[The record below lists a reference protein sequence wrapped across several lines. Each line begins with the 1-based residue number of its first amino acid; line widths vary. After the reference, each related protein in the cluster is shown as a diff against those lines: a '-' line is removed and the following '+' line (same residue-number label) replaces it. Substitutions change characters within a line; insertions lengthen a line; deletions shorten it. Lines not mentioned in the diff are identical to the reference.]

1 MKKLLIIGG
10 NGYIG
15 NRLIEDYRIHYDIT
29 NVDLCWFNEAP
40 DKCHTIDYNELQE
53 STIKKFDTVILLAA
67 HSSVKMCEGD
77 PQYSFN
83 NNVRN
88 FINLLPKLSKKQKF
102 IYASSSSV
110 YGNVADKCVK
120 ENYTNFVQ
128 HNHYDTTKYIIDLY
142 ANLYDIEYYAL
153 RFGTVNGGSSHVRN
167 DIMLNAM
174 THSALNKGEIQ
185 LYIKDIIR
193 PILGISDLSRA
204 IQKIIETPE
213 DRRGVYNLASFNST
227 AEKLA
232 YAVSKITGAKV
243 IEYEAD
249 PNSTG
254 VAQPKFYNFSINSDK
269 FSETFN
275 YKFQETPESI
285 VAELIERNTKSTFTN
300 RNNPIHYV

>member
-15 NRLIEDYRIHYDIT
+15 NRLIEDYCNQYDIT
-29 NVDLCWFNEAP
+29 NIDLCWFNDAP
-40 DKCHTIDYNELQE
+40 FGCHTIDYNELQE
-53 STIKKFDTVILLAA
+53 STIHKFDVVILLAA
-67 HSSVKMCEGD
+67 HSSVKMCEGN
-77 PQYSFN
+77 PEYSFN

-88 FINLLPKLSKKQKF
+88 FVNLLPKLSKKQKF

-110 YGNVADKCVK
+110 YGNVADKCVN
-120 ENYTNFVQ
+120 ESFTNFVQ

-142 ANLYDIEYYAL
+142 ANLYDIEYYGL
-153 RFGTVNGGSSHVRN
+153 RFGTVNGASSHIRN
-167 DIMLNAM
+167 DVMLNSM
-174 THSALNKGEIQ
+174 TYSALNKGEIQ

-204 IQKIIETPE
+204 IQKIIETTE
-213 DRRGVYNLASFNST
+213 DCRGIYNLSSFNST

-232 YAVSKITGAKV
+232 YTVGKL
-243 IEYEAD
+243 
-249 PNSTG
+249 TG
-254 VAQPKFYNFSINSDK
+254 VKVLEYNSDPTTTGDIKPKYYNFSINSEK

-285 VAELIERNTKSTFTN
+285 VLELIERNNKSKFTN
-300 RNNPIHYV
+300 RNNIKHYV